1 MAEVKLTGLN
11 KIYDGSTSYV
21 LKNINLDIKNGEFIA
36 FVGPSGCGK
45 STLLR
50 MICGLEDIS
59 SGELSID
66 NERVNDMPPNER
78 RVGMVFQS
86 YALYP
91 HMTVRE
97 NMAFGLKLAKKS
109 KEEIAQRVN
118 EAARI
123 LQLEPLL
130 DRQPKAMSGGQRQ
143 RVAIGRSIVQEPR
156 LFLFDEPLSNLDVAL
171 RVQMRQELARLH
183 HRLKTT
189 SIYVTHDQVE
199 AMTLADRIVV
209 LSPLAEGADS
219 NLEQVGAPLELYHN
233 PYNLFVASFIGSP
246 KMNFFRAT
254 ITATG
259 KEQTKVKLDC
269 GTEIVTYT
277 NASRAKVG
285 DKVTLG
291 IRPQDVLSHEQADG
305 AENCITGSIITIERL
320 GNESFVYM
328 EHPDMHEAFIARVED
343 SLRRDEGSEFHV
355 GVPAENCHLFDDKGR
370 AFTRTRMPTFE

>member
-1 MAEVKLTGLN
+1 MAEVKLTDLD
-11 KIYDGSTSYV
+11 KSYDNGKSFV
-21 LKNINLDIKNGEFIA
+21 LKNINLHIEDGEFVA

-59 SGELSID
+59 SGLLELGGERA
-66 NERVNDMPPNER
+66 NEMPPNER

-91 HMTVRE
+91 HMSVRE
-97 NMAFGLKLAKKS
+97 NMEFGLKLAKVDKA
-109 KEEIAQRVN
+109 EINRRVA
-118 EAARI
+118 EAAKM
-123 LQLEPLL
+123 LQLEKLL
-130 DRQPKAMSGGQRQ
+130 ERRPKALSGGQRQ

-171 RVQMRQELARLH
+171 RVQMRQELARLRA
-183 HRLKTT
+183 RLKTT

-209 LSPLAEGADS
+209 LSPLADGAQT

-233 PYNLFVASFIGSP
+233 PCNLFVASFIGSP

-254 ITATG
+254 IVACG
-259 KEQTKVKLDC
+259 QSESKIKLEC
-269 GTEIVTYT
+269 GTELTVCNDTSS
-277 NASRAKVG
+277 ASAG

-291 IRPQDVLSHEQADG
+291 IRPQDVLKKDSNDTG
-305 AENCITGSIITIERL
+305 KNWITGTIETIERL

-328 EHPDMHEAFIARVED
+328 KHPDIHEAFIARIED
-343 SLRRDEGSEFHV
+343 SMRRECGSEFRV
-355 GVPAENCHLFDDKGR
+355 GVPAENCHLFDADGK
-370 AFTRTRMPTFE
+370 ALKRTQSPKFD

>member
-1 MAEVKLTGLN
+1 MAEVKLTQLD
-11 KIYDGSTSYV
+11 KSYDGGKTFV
-21 LKNINLDIKNGEFIA
+21 LKNINLHIEDGEFVA

-59 SGELSID
+59 GGLLELDGERS
-66 NERVNDMPPNER
+66 NDMPPNER

-97 NMAFGLKLAKKS
+97 NMEFGLKLAKADKA
-109 KEEIAQRVN
+109 EINRRVD

-123 LQLEPLL
+123 LQLEKLL
-130 DRQPKAMSGGQRQ
+130 DRKPKAMSGGQRQ

-156 LFLFDEPLSNLDVAL
+156 LFLFDEPLSNLDVSL
-171 RVQMRQELARLH
+171 RVQMRQELSRLH
-183 HRLKTT
+183 NKLKTT
-189 SIYVTHDQVE
+189 AIYVTHDQVE

-209 LSPLAEGADS
+209 LSPLAEGAES

-233 PYNLFVASFIGSP
+233 PCNLFVASFIGSP

-254 ITATG
+254 IVEPDQ
-259 KEQTKVKLDC
+259 KETKIKLEC
-269 GTEIVTYT
+269 GTELRVCNDTR
-277 NASRAKVG
+277 NGKPG

-291 IRPQDVLSHEQADG
+291 IRPQDVLNHEEANG
-305 AENCITGSIITIERL
+305 AENCITGTIETIERL
-320 GNESFVYM
+320 GNESFIYLN
-328 EHPDMHEAFIARVED
+328 HPDIHEAFIARVED
-343 SLRRDEGSEFHV
+343 SLRRQPGAEFHV
-355 GVPAENCHLFDDKGR
+355 GVPAENCHLFDANGV
-370 AFTRTRMPTFE
+370 AFSRTRSPVFD